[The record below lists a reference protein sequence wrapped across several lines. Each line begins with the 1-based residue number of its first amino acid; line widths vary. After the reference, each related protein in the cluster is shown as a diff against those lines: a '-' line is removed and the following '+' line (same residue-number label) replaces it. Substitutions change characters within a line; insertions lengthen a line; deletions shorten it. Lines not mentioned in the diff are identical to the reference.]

1 MDAKTREVVTMLLI
15 GLVAG
20 FLASIIVGGS
30 GLIRY
35 LVSGVIGS
43 FIGGPILNAL
53 GVNLGLKNE
62 LASRIVTST
71 FGAIIVVLLAR
82 ILA

>member
-1 MDAKTREVVTMLLI
+1 MDAKTREVVSMLVI

-53 GVNLGLKNE
+53 GVNLGIRNE
-62 LASRIVTST
+62 LAARIVTST